1 MKSAAD
7 LVQEHLLY
15 MTTDLTQW
23 RALYNENA
31 VWEFAYASSAGLP
44 GAARGS
50 MEIAQRVEG
59 FLARVE
65 GLSFGDLKIYP
76 IDRADA
82 VFAEFQGQ
90 AQVTGTGRH
99 YHQNYVLYLRAENAG
114 LEPGTC
120 GLTVRRFR
128 SQNKK
133 GDQVLMCFSVGSAFW
148 HLIGLN
154 APGRSDVA
162 T

>member
-31 VWEFAYASSAGLP
+31 VWEFAYAPSAGLP
-44 GAARGS
+44 GAARGIT
-50 MEIAQRVEG
+50 EIAQRVEG
-59 FLARVE
+59 FLARVD
-65 GLSFGDLKIYP
+65 GLSFGDLTIYP
-76 IDRADA
+76 IDHADA

-99 YHQNYVLYLRAENAG
+99 YHQNYVLYLRAENGKIVFGREYWDPTRVVA
-114 LEPGTC
+114 
-120 GLTVRRFR
+120 
-128 SQNKK
+128 
-133 GDQVLMCFSVGSAFW
+133 AFF
-148 HLIGLN
+148 
-154 APGRSDVA
+154 
-162 T
+162 

>member
-7 LVQEHLLY
+7 LVQEHLRY

-44 GAARGS
+44 GAARGI

-65 GLSFGDLKIYP
+65 GLSFGDLTVYP
-76 IDRADA
+76 IDHADA

-90 AQVTGTGRH
+90 AQVTNTGRH
-99 YHQNYVLYLRAENAG
+99 YHQTYVLYFAVRGYRPLLVPGSQAAELSGA
-114 LEPGTC
+114 
-120 GLTVRRFR
+120 
-128 SQNKK
+128 K
-133 GDQVLMCFSVGSAFW
+133 
-148 HLIGLN
+148 
-154 APGRSDVA
+154 
-162 T
+162 

>member
-7 LVQEHLLY
+7 LVQEHLRY

-44 GAARGS
+44 GAARGI

-82 VFAEFQGQ
+82 VFAEFQGR

-99 YHQNYVLYLRAENAG
+99 YHQNYVLYLSAADGKIVFAREYFDPTRVVAA
-114 LEPGTC
+114 
-120 GLTVRRFR
+120 
-128 SQNKK
+128 
-133 GDQVLMCFSVGSAFW
+133 FS
-148 HLIGLN
+148 
-154 APGRSDVA
+154 
-162 T
+162 

>member
-44 GAARGS
+44 GAARGI

-59 FLARVE
+59 FLARVD
-65 GLSFGDLKIYP
+65 GLSFGDLTIYP
-76 IDRADA
+76 IDHADA

-99 YHQNYVLYLRAENAG
+99 YHQNYVLYLRAENG
-114 LEPGTC
+114 KDRVWSRVLGSHRGSC
-120 GLTVRRFR
+120 GF
-128 SQNKK
+128 
-133 GDQVLMCFSVGSAFW
+133 F
-148 HLIGLN
+148 
-154 APGRSDVA
+154 
-162 T
+162 

>member
-23 RALYNENA
+23 RALYDENA

-44 GAARGS
+44 GAARGI

-65 GLSFGDLKIYP
+65 RLSFGALQWTSGEIAN
-76 IDRADA
+76 R
-82 VFAEFQGQ
+82 QGFR
-90 AQVTGTGRH
+90 GRR
-99 YHQNYVLYLRAENAG
+99 VPSAAM
-114 LEPGTC
+114 
-120 GLTVRRFR
+120 FR
-128 SQNKK
+128 SSTNVGESVK
-133 GDQVLMCFSVGSAFW
+133 GIDFTKLKS
-148 HLIGLN
+148 L
-154 APGRSDVA
+154 P
-162 T
+162 

>member
-1 MKSAAD
+1 MKSAVD

-15 MTTDLTQW
+15 MTTNLTQW

-44 GAARGS
+44 GAARGI

-65 GLSFGDLKIYP
+65 GLSFGDLIVYP
-76 IDRADA
+76 IDRVDA
-82 VFAEFQGQ
+82 VFAEFQGR

-99 YHQNYVLYLRAENAG
+99 YHQNYVLYLRAESGKIVFGREYWDPAR
-114 LEPGTC
+114 
-120 GLTVRRFR
+120 V
-128 SQNKK
+128 
-133 GDQVLMCFSVGSAFW
+133 VAAFF
-148 HLIGLN
+148 
-154 APGRSDVA
+154 
-162 T
+162 

>member
-1 MKSAAD
+1 
-7 LVQEHLLY
+7 
-15 MTTDLTQW
+15 
-23 RALYNENA
+23 
-31 VWEFAYASSAGLP
+31 
-44 GAARGS
+44 

-99 YHQNYVLYLRAENAG
+99 YHQTMFSIYVPRTE
-114 LEPGTC
+114 
-120 GLTVRRFR
+120 R
-128 SQNKK
+128 SCLFESTGIQQ
-133 GDQVLMCFSVGSAFW
+133 G
-148 HLIGLN
+148 
-154 APGRSDVA
+154 
-162 T
+162 

>member
-44 GAARGS
+44 GAARGI

-59 FLARVE
+59 FLARVD
-65 GLSFGDLKIYP
+65 GLSFGDLTIYP
-76 IDRADA
+76 IDHADA
-82 VFAEFQGQ
+82 V
-90 AQVTGTGRH
+90 R
-99 YHQNYVLYLRAENAG
+99 
-114 LEPGTC
+114 
-120 GLTVRRFR
+120 
-128 SQNKK
+128 
-133 GDQVLMCFSVGSAFW
+133 
-148 HLIGLN
+148 
-154 APGRSDVA
+154 
-162 T
+162 

>member
-31 VWEFAYASSAGLP
+31 VWEFAYAPSAGLP
-44 GAARGS
+44 GAARGIT
-50 MEIAQRVEG
+50 EIAQRVEG
-59 FLARVE
+59 FLARVD
-65 GLSFGDLKIYP
+65 GLSFDDLTIYP
-76 IDRADA
+76 IDHADA

-99 YHQNYVLYLRAENAG
+99 YHQNYVLYLRAENGKIVFGREYWDPTRVVA
-114 LEPGTC
+114 
-120 GLTVRRFR
+120 
-128 SQNKK
+128 
-133 GDQVLMCFSVGSAFW
+133 AFF
-148 HLIGLN
+148 
-154 APGRSDVA
+154 
-162 T
+162 

>member
-44 GAARGS
+44 GAARGI

-82 VFAEFQGQ
+82 VFAEWYRPSLSPELCSLLTCRERRDR
-90 AQVTGTGRH
+90 VWSR
-99 YHQNYVLYLRAENAG
+99 VLGSNKGGCGIFLRCSGGIAG
-114 LEPGTC
+114 
-120 GLTVRRFR
+120 
-128 SQNKK
+128 
-133 GDQVLMCFSVGSAFW
+133 A
-148 HLIGLN
+148 
-154 APGRSDVA
+154 
-162 T
+162 

>member
-23 RALYNENA
+23 GALYNENA

-44 GAARGS
+44 GAARGI
-50 MEIAQRVEG
+50 MEIAKRVEG
-59 FLARVE
+59 FLARVD

-76 IDRADA
+76 IDSADA

-99 YHQNYVLYLRAENAG
+99 YHQNYVLYLRAENHAFVLPEKLQDSRAAG
-114 LEPGTC
+114 
-120 GLTVRRFR
+120 
-128 SQNKK
+128 
-133 GDQVLMCFSVGSAFW
+133 
-148 HLIGLN
+148 
-154 APGRSDVA
+154 
-162 T
+162 

>member
-44 GAARGS
+44 GVARGIT
-50 MEIAQRVEG
+50 EIAQRVEG
-59 FLARVE
+59 FVARVD

-82 VFAEFQGQ
+82 VFAEFRARHTLLVQAATITRTMFSTYVPRTERSCLVESTGIQQG
-90 AQVTGTGRH
+90 
-99 YHQNYVLYLRAENAG
+99 
-114 LEPGTC
+114 
-120 GLTVRRFR
+120 
-128 SQNKK
+128 
-133 GDQVLMCFSVGSAFW
+133 
-148 HLIGLN
+148 
-154 APGRSDVA
+154 
-162 T
+162 